1 MQENWIGRSENAM
14 ALPIEGRDDQL
25 VVFTTRPDTIYG
37 ASFFAMAPE
46 HPLASELAADNP
58 ELAEFIRECQR
69 SGTSEAELETQ
80 EKKGFDTACACST
93 PPSPTRACHCSSLT
107 SS

>member
-1 MQENWIGRSENAM
+1 M
-14 ALPIEGRDDQL
+14 D
-25 VVFTTRPDTIYG
+25 TTRPDTTYG

-69 SGTSEAELETQ
+69 SGAEAELETQ
-80 EKKGFDTACACST
+80 EKKGFDTGLRVQHPAFLDRPC
-93 PPSPTRACHCSSLT
+93 RCSSLT